1 MTNENKKK
9 IEFTKRDLTPEGA
22 IYVMAVA
29 AVRSDG
35 VIEDD
40 ELNLIISIADTLGHT
55 QQLEDAIAY
64 HTELGDNDKAMLGA
78 MKVIKNSSEA
88 AKVGTLALMMYVL
101 EEDDLYDLEVEF
113 YNKVVAEL
121 NS

>member
-40 ELNLIISIADTLGHT
+40 ELNLIIS
-55 QQLEDAIAY
+55 
-64 HTELGDNDKAMLGA
+64 TELG
-78 MKVIKNSSEA
+78 E
-88 AKVGTLALMMYVL
+88 
-101 EEDDLYDLEVEF
+101 
-113 YNKVVAEL
+113 
-121 NS
+121 